1 MPLVIDEVLDDLD
14 QRSPSSS
21 PGATLRAPVL
31 RATLIP
37 IHHSLLPTA
46 WAPLIITGIILKHP
60 MGTALL
66 ALKGTRED
74 LASFIVILSH
84 DLVGFY

>member
-1 MPLVIDEVLDDLD
+1 
-14 QRSPSSS
+14 
-21 PGATLRAPVL
+21 
-31 RATLIP
+31 
-37 IHHSLLPTA
+37 
-46 WAPLIITGIILKHP
+46 